1 MTHYLGN
8 GESGSGSDEQWFELF
23 RGGDR
28 RGMDA
33 AFETYFRKLV
43 FYAARIIKDPR
54 IAEELGSGALQKA
67 WEIRRS
73 YESLQHLNN
82 SLYFILRNDCISL
95 LRARTVE
102 SRGLS
107 GFMQLQSD
115 EFDVNKAV
123 EPERV
128 RAETL
133 SRVWKEID
141 RQLDKQS
148 ADMLKLRFMAGLSD
162 AEIARLYQIRE
173 AAVRGNRFRA
183 LEKLRKLFGNE
194 RFCLLIILFT
204 NKLR

>member
-1 MTHYLGN
+1 MKFA
-8 GESGSGSDEQWFELF
+8 S
-23 RGGDR
+23 
-28 RGMDA
+28 
-33 AFETYFRKLV
+33 V
-43 FYAARIIKDPR
+43 
-54 IAEELGSGALQKA
+54 
-67 WEIRRS
+67 
-73 YESLQHLNN
+73 
-82 SLYFILRNDCISL
+82 
-95 LRARTVE
+95 
-102 SRGLS
+102 
-107 GFMQLQSD
+107 QLQSD

-148 ADMLKLRFMAGLSD
+148 ADMLKLRFMAGMSD